1 MYTVGRP
8 VPYRPQ
14 QLEPI
19 QVNTVVF
26 PLAPAELRLAKKQ

>member
-14 QLEPI
+14 QIRPPE
-19 QVNTVVF
+19 VNMVVF
-26 PLAPAELRLAKKQ
+26 PLAPADFRLARP